1 MAQAQILNSR
11 EIKKISSVIIEQFGT
26 SFGKEYVYVQNAKNK
41 VFLITQNL
49 TKIDFSALRTDRFGL
64 YVGEAG
70 KTHFRLSLEGSAL
83 LASIANKEKVELTN
97 VVDITSEEMEQYFK
111 GNDISKSNLPKT
123 SLVLLRY
130 NKEVFGCAAI
140 KNDVILNFLPK
151 TYRGTV
157 IL

>member
-26 SFGKEYVYVQNAKNK
+26 SFGKEYIYVQNAKNK
-41 VFLITQNL
+41 VFLITQELNR
-49 TKIDFSALRTDRFGL
+49 IDFSSLRTDRFGL
-64 YVGEAG
+64 YVGEIG

-83 LASIANKEKVELTN
+83 LASIALKRKIKLTN
-97 VVDITSEEMEQYFK
+97 VVDITKEEMECYFD
-111 GNDISKSNLPKT
+111 GQDIPKSNLPKM

-140 KNDVILNFLPK
+140 KDDVILKEDFHKP
-151 TYRGTV
+151 
-157 IL
+157 